1 MKKIDIQYGSCYTLD
16 RDTHPDFAW
25 VSPDFFRNQG
35 RQAKDSNKL
44 KKILKGF
51 FGTKRT

>member
-1 MKKIDIQYGSCYTLD
+1 MKKIDIQYGSCYTSD

-25 VSPDFFRNQG
+25 VSPDFFRNQD
-35 RQAKDSNKL
+35 RAKDSNKL

-51 FGTKRT
+51 FGAKRT